1 MAEYLYKYNGEEI
14 VLGTSAVNK
23 LAAIASIGIEYGYMY
38 NSNYC
43 LVRIPKITVD
53 GKKLTAKVAITS
65 ADGSLEGAKVSPLD
79 FAKRENTVFTL
90 NAGLFYPS
98 SSYLKP
104 HGQTIIDGVSITNLF
119 VPEDISKPVTE
130 AECYPLCIDANGDLS
145 SPYAQGVDT
154 ATMIADGV
162 KYAVT
167 GWGQFIDNFAAVDE
181 TKYSEA
187 IHPYKYIRQAIGQYD
202 NGDYC
207 VCSVDMAR
215 NGKAANSQGMTYEE
229 LANFL
234 ISKGV
239 KYAYS
244 LDGGGSTGTVIG
256 TRQISPIYDGTTGR
270 KVPTVIYFSVDE

>member
-1 MAEYLYKYNGEEI
+1 MSNILYKYNGEEI
-14 VLGTSAVNK
+14 AVRTSGMEK
-23 LAAIASIGIEYGYMY
+23 LNAIASIMVEYGYIY
-38 NSNYC
+38 DSSYC
-43 LVRIPKITVD
+43 LMRIPKTTVD
-53 GKKLTAKVAITS
+53 GKRLTAKVAMTS
-65 ADGSLEGAKVSPLD
+65 VDGSIEGAKISPLD
-79 FAKRENTVFTL
+79 FAKRENTICTI

-98 SSYLKP
+98 SSNLQP
-104 HGQTIIDGVSITNLF
+104 HGQTIVNGESLTNLL
-119 VPEDISKPVTE
+119 VPEDFSKTISS

-154 ATMIADGV
+154 ATMIADGI

-181 TKYSEA
+181 TKYNETV
-187 IHPYKYIRQAIGQYD
+187 HPYKYIRQVIGQYD

-234 ISKGV
+234 INKGV

-256 TRQISPIYDGTTGR
+256 NKQISPIYDGATGR
-270 KVPTVIYFSVDE
+270 KVPTVIYFSIDD